1 MTATTT
7 YTRYRINGVIDTAK
21 PVMQNLENIANSA
34 GAWIT
39 YDISDGKWSVII
51 NKAETSVHSFN
62 DSNIIGAVDLSGT
75 GLDGLYNSVEVQ
87 FPNRDLDDN
96 NDFIRIDLP
105 AIDRKPNEP
114 DNLLKLNYPLIND
127 PVSAEVIGLLELK
140 QSRVDLIVTFDTD
153 FSKNDVLAGDVIDIT
168 NTTYGWTNKLFRV
181 MQVEETDDN
190 DGNIKIKITALE
202 YDANV
207 YDTSDINRFTRSNA
221 DGVITAGA
229 IGTMATPTITKVQQ
243 DRKPYILVEST
254 VPASDPG
261 LINGVEVWYYPIP
274 AAELPTWETV
284 DDDARTYQ
292 LHSTIT
298 SLSTTGFFQPNEEID
313 YYISDFNEDNFLVK
327 LRAVNGTTQGPFSTR
342 SGLIDY
348 QPKQTTDNITDS
360 TEVDLGAGNILTTF
374 GLSTLLSLINGL
386 MRDGDSGV
394 GTFFRKIFSVLED
407 VTGVDILDPTKGGPI
422 IVATSISYDG
432 KYLLV
437 TTKDGA
443 GNINVELIPVNLT
456 TSTEIL

>member
-7 YTRYRINGVIDTAK
+7 HTRYRINGVIDTAK

-39 YDISDGKWSVII
+39 YDITDGKWSVII
-51 NKAETSVHSFN
+51 NKAETSAHSFN
-62 DSNIIGAVDLSGT
+62 DSNIIGAVDLAGT

-87 FPNRDLDDN
+87 FPNNDLDDN
-96 NDFIRIDLP
+96 NDFVRIDIP
-105 AIDRKPNEP
+105 AVDRKPNEP
-114 DNLLKLNYPLIND
+114 DNLLKLNYPLITD
-127 PVSAEVIGLLELK
+127 PVTAEVIGLLELK
-140 QSRVDLIVTFDTD
+140 QSRVDLIV
-153 FSKNDVLAGDVIDIT
+153 SLAGDVIDIT
-168 NTTYGWTNKLFRV
+168 NTAYGWTSKLFRV

-190 DGNIKIKITALE
+190 DGNIRIKITGLE
-202 YDANV
+202 YSDSV
-207 YDTSDINRFTRSNA
+207 YDTSDISRYTRSNA
-221 DGVITAGA
+221 DGIITAGA
-229 IGTMATPTITKVQQ
+229 IGTMATPTVTKVQQ
-243 DRKPYILVEST
+243 DRKPYILIEST
-254 VPASDPG
+254 VPSSDAG

-284 DDDARTYQ
+284 DDTARTYQ

-298 SLSTTGFFQPNEEID
+298 SLSTTGFFQPSEEID

-348 QPKQTTDNITDS
+348 QPKQTTDNITDN
-360 TEVDLGAGNILTTF
+360 TEVDLGFGNILTTF
-374 GLSTLLSLINGL
+374 GLSTLMSLINGL